1 MPNRMRYDNTDTSL
15 GADQAAAPK
24 GSIFDEISVT
34 QLAAGAMAAVV
45 SLLLSSRIGIAGSV
59 IGAAV
64 GSIVTAVSA
73 VVFRRVLNASAS
85 KVKQSADMLKDA
97 GSSLQQAFSNDA
109 ATAPIG
115 THAAASNRTASAV
128 PSPYSRE
135 ARVAPEA
142 LRERA
147 AQERD
152 EGKQALQRKV
162 AIVSLVAG
170 LVAVAVMAGFVLL
183 TTNGNGLG
191 PKPEQVFTAQSF
203 GGNSTS
209 DNPAENSDIASPS
222 DSPATD
228 QSADA
233 IDNNAPDQTGSATST
248 DQQAP
253 VTPGTNA
260 STDAGADIPTDDGA
274 ASDSADST
282 AGTTDNGV
290 TATPDAGAD
299 QSTGTDAA
307 DQAADPVT
315 QTE

>member
-1 MPNRMRYDNTDTSL
+1 MPNRTRYDNTDIAPR
-15 GADQAAAPK
+15 ADQAAAPK

-73 VVFRRVLNASAS
+73 VVFRRALNASAS
-85 KVKQSADMLKDA
+85 KVKQSADKLKDA
-97 GSSLQQAFSNDA
+97 SSSLQQAFSSDA

-115 THAAASNRTASAV
+115 AHAAASAA

-135 ARVAPEA
+135 VRVAPEA

-147 AQERD
+147 AQERG

-170 LVAVAVMAGFVLL
+170 LVAVAIMAGFVLL

-203 GGNSTS
+203 GGGNAT
-209 DNPAENSDIASPS
+209 DDTAENNDPAVPS
-222 DSPATD
+222 DSSTTD
-228 QSADA
+228 QNVDPMN
-233 IDNNAPDQTGSATST
+233 NNAPDQGGNATGT

-253 VTPGTNA
+253 
-260 STDAGADIPTDDGA
+260 
-274 ASDSADST
+274 
-282 AGTTDNGV
+282 
-290 TATPDAGAD
+290 ATPDTDANTG
-299 QSTGTDAA
+299 TGTDAS
-307 DQAADPVT
+307 AADGTISDTSGDAAGATDNSGATTAPDT
-315 QTE
+315 NSGQSTTTGASNESANSAAQTE